1 MADIYLGL
9 TATTT
14 NPLPAIRWTGGG
26 DPGLPIEYGKQM
38 EQAGMLSGAQRYNL
52 KSLHPRR
59 WTLAWEMLTA
69 VELASFITLNEHNGA
84 LHFRNEWEDTTWRQV
99 VMAGF
104 EYEPSLNLGPIGCRY
119 RVSFSLE
126 EIR

>member
-38 EQAGMLSGAQRYNL
+38 EKAGMLSGAQRFNL

-59 WTLAWEMLTA
+59 WTLSWEMLT
-69 VELASFITLNEHNGA
+69 VTEKNRFVTLNGYNRA
-84 LHFRNEWEDTTWRQV
+84 LYYRNEWDATTWRQV
-99 VMAGF
+99 VISGF
-104 EYEPSLNLGPIGCRY
+104 EYEPALNLGPIGCRY
-119 RVSFSLE
+119 RVSFTLE
-126 EIR
+126 EVR

>member
-9 TATTT
+9 TDTVT

-38 EQAGMLSGAQRYNL
+38 DRATMLDGAQRFNL
-52 KSLHPRR
+52 KSKHPRR

-69 VELASFITLNEHNGA
+69 AQKDAFVVLNEHNGA
-84 LHFRNEWEDTTWRQV
+84 LYFRNEWEDTTWRQV

-104 EYEPSLNLGPIGCRY
+104 EYEPSINLGPIGCRF